1 MPFQSN
7 IQLIKASY
15 KEFLRKVAAAHRGD
29 GAGEAGPATYYVERV
44 YADASLDQSLAK
56 LQTQLLA
63 AVDVAELRAAY
74 QARKQRAKLRANQIR
89 QAFDDKV
96 SAYLR
101 MASSGHAAG
110 AAAAAAAV
118 PVTVGEAVAAGVAQR
133 GQQPAAVTAAAAGAT
148 AAAEAMQRSAGVA
161 STSAGASAGVG
172 TASAAELETI
182 FGSDGLLRRMVLLAV
197 GSAARAYMTG
207 LNSTSVE
214 GGGHLATALERPA
227 GQALITVCNHVAAL
241 DDPLVVSAL
250 LPEAALQQP
259 DKLRWTLC
267 ASDRCFRYAAL
278 VPLFRAAK
286 VLPVVR
292 GGGLA
297 QPGMAAAESR
307 LAAGDWVH
315 IFPEGTRSPDG
326 VTLGAVRKGVGR
338 LVASVP
344 EEAPPP
350 LVVPFVHRGMEGVL
364 PRGAV
369 LPATGQKIDVMV
381 GEPIPVADLLAAAR
395 TEGWPADRLH
405 TAVAA
410 RVSHHL
416 RDLTARLDARRA
428 GLPDPGPSAVPDGD
442 RAAAVSSLDQ
452 FDPSDLLLAAAAA
465 ERRRAGRGVWAAWE
479 RVKFRSALE
488 RPGGGSWATQGVAA
502 GAAQQMQVAQA
513 ASAPLESRGDHGSF
527 AAGAELRLGLAA
539 GVSASAAAA
548 AAGAAPPMTGASPFL
563 RHLLDWRQ
571 EAGWRQG
578 AAAGLAGA
586 GGVRGGGG
594 AVESSWPAKDGMGSG
609 MAVASTMSN
618 GSDAASR
625 CWA

>member
-29 GAGEAGPATYYVERV
+29 GAGEAGPAHYYVERV
-44 YADASLDQSLAK
+44 YAHADASLDASLAR
-56 LQTQLLA
+56 LQAQLLS
-63 AVDVAELRAAY
+63 AVDVGELRAAY
-74 QARKQRAKLRANQIR
+74 QARKQRAKQRASQMR

-96 SAYLR
+96 SRLNSYLGC
-101 MASSGHAAG
+101 AGSSAGGGG
-110 AAAAAAAV
+110 AATAAAV
-118 PVTVGEAVAAGVAQR
+118 TVGNAMA
-133 GQQPAAVTAAAAGAT
+133 AAAAGA
-148 AAAEAMQRSAGVA
+148 AQRGLAVAEATEAAQRSAGVA
-161 STSAGASAGVG
+161 STSAARAAASDA
-172 TASAAELETI
+172 ASAAELESI

-214 GGGHLATALERPA
+214 GGGHLAAALERPA

-395 TEGWPADRLH
+395 AEAWPADRLH

-416 RDLTARLDARRA
+416 RDLTARLDARRS
-428 GLPDPGPSAVPDGD
+428 GLPDPGPSAAPDANSD
-442 RAAAVSSLDQ
+442 AVSSLDQ

-465 ERRRAGRGVWAAWE
+465 ERRRAGSGVWAAWE
-479 RVKFRSALE
+479 RVKWRSALE
-488 RPGGGSWATQGVAA
+488 RPGGGSWATQGMATGVAA
-502 GAAQQMQVAQA
+502 MQQQQQQMVPFAQEA
-513 ASAPLESRGDHGSF
+513 ASAALAGRGGSVV
-527 AAGAELRLGLAA
+527 AG
-539 GVSASAAAA
+539 A
-548 AAGAAPPMTGASPFL
+548 AAGARVKTEALAGVAGGAPLMTGASPFL
-563 RHLLDWRQ
+563 SHLLGWRQ
-571 EAGWRQG
+571 EVAWRQQ
-578 AAAGLAGA
+578 AGTGY
-586 GGVRGGGG
+586 GGGG
-594 AVESSWPAKDGMGSG
+594 GGDGSQRGWAGREMRAPSLGVAGATAASGSG
-609 MAVASTMSN
+609 AVASWN
-618 GSDAASR
+618 
-625 CWA
+625 WA